1 MNVYIDNITFE
12 WWCLPYMSELVP
24 PPTLKET
31 IKSVNVPSVETRLIN
46 NRRNIGRGSP

>member
-1 MNVYIDNITFE
+1 MDVYIDNITFE

-24 PPTLKET
+24 PTPKEN
-31 IKSVNVPSVETRLIN
+31 IESVNIPSVETRLIN